1 MNLPLLVE
9 IPAALLPLVA
19 RNRESLRAAVGAIQ
33 SESEGAAAGLIA
45 GRTRS
50 HNSQTDHPTPPF
62 ATPQS
67 PVGAGS
73 TRDEALPVPTQPDW
87 SPDRWLQWD
96 RVTAASDFVLQQATQ
111 NPVLLLDL
119 AASGDLDRAFAP
131 GELCAQIAAAVSQA
145 ATEDELA
152 RALRRQRAR
161 HQIRIIWRDLTRQAD
176 LIQTCRD
183 LSDMADACIDQ
194 AYQWLYL
201 RHCQQFGTPMGR
213 RSGQPQHMVVLGMGK
228 LGAVELNL
236 SSDIDLIFAYP
247 EGGETEGAK
256 RPLDNQ
262 EFFIRLGQ
270 RLIKAL
276 DPITVDGFVFRV
288 DMRLRPYG
296 SSGALVLSFN
306 ALEQYYQDQGRDWE
320 RYAMIKARV
329 VAGDQQAGAQL
340 LDMLRPFVYRRY
352 LDFSAIEAL
361 RTMKQLIQQEVRRKG
376 MADNIKLGSGG
387 IREVEFIAQ
396 AFQLIHG
403 GRDLSLQQRPLL
415 KVLAT
420 LEGQG
425 YLPAAVIAELRD
437 GYEFLRYTEHAIQA
451 IADRQ
456 TQMLPDGDQDRARIA
471 FMMGFTDWASFHQR
485 LMQWR
490 ERTAWHFGELI
501 ADPDEEADVPK
512 EEIVGGEWLPLWEDS
527 QDQDVACR
535 QLYTA
540 GFNDPAKALKRLE
553 DLRASP
559 QLRAMQRLGRERLDA
574 FIPRLLAQAVEHVDP
589 DLVLER
595 VLPLVEAVAR
605 RSAYLVLLTENP
617 DALRRLLTL
626 CAASPWIA
634 EQIARFPLLLDE
646 LLNEARLFNPP
657 LAPELAAELRERLT
671 RIPEDDLEQQME
683 ALRHFKLAHNLRVA
697 ASEIVGALP
706 LMKVSDY
713 LTWLAEAILEQ
724 VLALAWRQ
732 TVARHGVPKRPDGS
746 DCDPGFVI
754 VGYGKVGGIELGH
767 GSDLDLVFIHDGDPN
782 AETDGA
788 KPIDSAQ
795 FFTRL
800 GQRIIH
806 LLTAQTNSGQL
817 YDVDM
822 RLRPSGAAGL
832 LVSSVAAFAR
842 YQENEAWT
850 WEHQALVRARVL
862 VGCRQTGAA
871 FEQVRAQVLGR
882 TRDLDKLRA
891 EVSEMRAK
899 MRDNLGTRLTT
910 AGLGANAFDAGVP
923 FDVKQDAGGIVDIEF
938 MVQYAALA
946 WSDKH
951 PALLQYTDNIRILE
965 GLEQAG
971 LLPAAD
977 AGLLREAYKAY
988 RSAAHRQ
995 ALQKQAGVIAGDQ
1008 FSAERR
1014 EVMRIWQSLGLST
1027 PPVGAA

>member
-1 MNLPLLVE
+1 MNLPALVDLPPSLQSLTQGHRQSFTALA
-9 IPAALLPLVA
+9 PASA
-19 RNRESLRAAVGAIQ
+19 EW
-33 SESEGAAAGLIA
+33 
-45 GRTRS
+45 
-50 HNSQTDHPTPPF
+50 
-62 ATPQS
+62 
-67 PVGAGS
+67 
-73 TRDEALPVPTQPDW
+73 DEAF
-87 SPDRWLQWD
+87 WLQFD
-96 RVTAASDFVLQQATQ
+96 RVCAASDFVFQQVQQDPAMLLELQASG
-111 NPVLLLDL
+111 LLARRYQTGELLAQIVAAL
-119 AASGDLDRAFAP
+119 AAVDNEEQLGR
-131 GELCAQIAAAVSQA
+131 Q
-145 ATEDELA
+145 
-152 RALRRQRAR
+152 LRRQRTR
-161 HQIRIIWRDLTRQAD
+161 QQVRIIWRDLTRQAD
-176 LIQTCRD
+176 LVQTCRD
-183 LSDMADACIDQ
+183 LSDLADASIDQ
-194 AYQWLYL
+194 AYQWLYP
-201 RHCQQFGTPMGR
+201 RHCQQFGTPKGR
-213 RSGQPQHMVVLGMGK
+213 RSGAVQHMVVLGMGK
-228 LGAVELNL
+228 LGAMELNL
-236 SSDIDLIFAYP
+236 SSDIDLIFGYP
-247 EGGETEGAK
+247 EGGETEGVK

-276 DPITVDGFVFRV
+276 DAITVDGFVFRV

-329 VAGDQQAGAQL
+329 VAGDQAAGAQL
-340 LDMLRPFVYRRY
+340 LEMLRPFVYRRY

-425 YLPAAVIAELRD
+425 YLPSTVVGELRD
-437 GYEFLRYTEHAIQA
+437 GYAFLRYTEHAIQA

-456 TQMLPDGDQDRARIA
+456 TQMLPDGERDQARIA
-471 FMMGFTDWASFHQR
+471 LMMGFADWASFHAQ
-485 LMQWR
+485 LMHWR
-490 ERTAWHFGELI
+490 GRVDWHFRQVI
-501 ADPDEEADVPK
+501 ADPDEEQGNPGDLS
-512 EEIVGGEWLPLWEDS
+512 VGGEWLPLWEEE
-527 QDQDVACR
+527 QHEEAACR
-535 QLYTA
+535 QLEEA
-540 GFNDPAKALKRLE
+540 GFRDAARALKRLA
-553 DLRASP
+553 DLRTSP
-559 QLRAMQRLGRERLDA
+559 QLRAMQRVGRERLDA
-574 FIPRLLAQAVEHVDP
+574 FIPRLLAQAVEHADP

-634 EQIARFPLLLDE
+634 EQITRFPLLLDE
-646 LLNEARLFNPP
+646 LLNESRLFSPP

-683 ALRHFKLAHNLRVA
+683 ALRHFKLAHSLRVA
-697 ASEIVGALP
+697 ASEIVGSLP

-732 TVARHGVPKRPDGS
+732 TVARHGTPLRSDGQA
-746 DCDPGFVI
+746 CAPGFII

-767 GSDLDLVFIHDGDPN
+767 GSDLDLVFIHDGDAH
-782 AETDGA
+782 AETDGP

-795 FFTRL
+795 FFARL
-800 GQRIIH
+800 GQKIIH

-817 YDVDM
+817 YEVDM

-832 LVSSVAAFAR
+832 LTSSIGAFER
-842 YQENEAWT
+842 YQLNEAWT

-862 VGCRQTGAA
+862 VGCAQVADA
-871 FEQVRAQVLGR
+871 FEQVRARVLSR
-882 TRDLDKLRA
+882 QRDLAALRS

-899 MRDNLGTRLTT
+899 MRDNLGTRIT
-910 AGLGANAFDAGVP
+910 AAGTAANAFEAGVP
-923 FDVKQDAGGIVDIEF
+923 LDLKQDAGGIVDIEF

-946 WSDKH
+946 WSGEH

-971 LLPAAD
+971 LVPPAD
-977 AGLLREAYKAY
+977 ASLLREAYKAY

-995 ALQKQAGVIAGDQ
+995 ALQKQAGVVSGEL
-1008 FSAERR
+1008 FVAERR
-1014 EVMRIWQSLGLST
+1014 EVRRIWAELGLT
-1027 PPVGAA
+1027 

>member
-1 MNLPLLVE
+1 MSLPTLADL
-9 IPAALLPLVA
+9 PAILLPLVTRA
-19 RNRESLRAAVGAIQ
+19 EQSFRAAVSTLGDDH
-33 SESEGAAAGLIA
+33 GLSTWTA
-45 GRTRS
+45 ERWA
-50 HNSQTDHPTPPF
+50 QF
-62 ATPQS
+62 A
-67 PVGAGS
+67 
-73 TRDEALPVPTQPDW
+73 
-87 SPDRWLQWD
+87 
-96 RVTAASDFVLQQATQ
+96 RVTAASDFVIEQSVRD
-111 NPVLLLDL
+111 PLLLL
-119 AASGDLDRAFAP
+119 ALVQSGELDRSLAP
-131 GELCAQIAAAVSQA
+131 GEMRAQIAATVDA
-145 ATEDELA
+145 AETDDQLA

-161 HQIRIIWRDLTRQAD
+161 HQVRIIWRDLTRQAD
-176 LIQTCRD
+176 LVQTCRD
-183 LSDMADACIDQ
+183 LSDMADASIDL
-194 AYQWLYL
+194 AYQWLYT
-201 RHCQQFGTPMGR
+201 RHCQQFGVPTGR
-213 RSGQPQHMVVLGMGK
+213 RSGEPQQMVVLGMGK

-247 EGGETEGAK
+247 EGGETVGVK

-276 DPITVDGFVFRV
+276 DPMTVDGFVFRV

-320 RYAMIKARV
+320 RYAMIKSRV
-329 VAGDQQAGAQL
+329 VAGDQVAGAQL
-340 LDMLRPFVYRRY
+340 QEMLRPFVYRRY

-415 KVLAT
+415 KVLGT

-425 YLPAAVIAELRD
+425 YLPPAVINELRE

-456 TQMLPDGDQDRARIA
+456 TQMLPDGAQDQMRIA
-471 FMMGFTDWASFHQR
+471 FMLGFADWPAFHER
-485 LMQWR
+485 LMYWR
-490 ERTAWHFGELI
+490 GRVAWHFAQVI
-501 ADPDEEADVPK
+501 ADPDEDQGAESEVV
-512 EEIVGGEWLPLWEDS
+512 VGGEWLPLWEEA
-527 QDQDVACR
+527 QDEEAACR
-535 QLYTA
+535 QLQDG
-540 GFNDPAKALKRLE
+540 GFADATKALKALAS
-553 DLRASP
+553 LRGSP

-574 FIPRLLAQAVEHVDP
+574 FIPRLLAQAVEHANP

-617 DALRRLLTL
+617 GALRRLLTL

-634 EQIARFPLLLDE
+634 EQITRFPLLLDE
-646 LLNEARLFNPP
+646 LLNEGRLFKPP

-683 ALRHFKLAHNLRVA
+683 ALRHFKLAHRLRVA
-697 ASEIVGALP
+697 ASEIAGSLP

-732 TVARHGVPKRPDGS
+732 TVAKYGTPLRTDGTL
-746 DCDPGFVI
+746 CDPGFII
-754 VGYGKVGGIELGH
+754 VGYGKVGGLELGH
-767 GSDLDLVFIHDGDPN
+767 GSDLDLVFIHDGDPQ
-782 AETDGA
+782 AETDGP
-788 KPIDSAQ
+788 KSIDGAQ

-817 YDVDM
+817 YEVDM
-822 RLRPSGAAGL
+822 RLRPSGASGL
-832 LVSSVAAFAR
+832 LVSSLGAFAR

-862 VGCRQTGAA
+862 VGSEDVGRA
-871 FEQVRAQVLGR
+871 FEQVRAAILGKA
-882 TRDLDKLRA
+882 RDLPTLRQ

-899 MRDNLGTRLTT
+899 MRDNLGSKIT
-910 AGLGANAFDAGVP
+910 AAGTGANAFEATAP
-923 FDVKQDAGGIVDIEF
+923 FDLKQDAGGIVDIEF

-946 WSDKH
+946 WSETH
-951 PALLQYTDNIRILE
+951 PPLLRWTDNIRILE
-965 GLEQAG
+965 ELEKAG
-971 LLPAAD
+971 LMPVED
-977 AGLLREAYKAY
+977 ASLLREAYKAY

-995 ALQKQAGVIAGDQ
+995 ALQKDAGVIPGDQ
-1008 FSAERR
+1008 FADERR
-1014 EVMRIWQSLGLST
+1014 QVMRIWRELGLS
-1027 PPVGAA
+1027 

>member
-1 MNLPLLVE
+1 MTLPALAEL
-9 IPAALLPLVA
+9 PAILLPLVS
-19 RNRESLRAAVGAIQ
+19 RSEQSFRAAVGQ
-33 SESEGAAAGLIA
+33 LED
-45 GRTRS
+45 
-50 HNSQTDHPTPPF
+50 DHGFSSWAPERWAQF
-62 ATPQS
+62 A
-67 PVGAGS
+67 
-73 TRDEALPVPTQPDW
+73 
-87 SPDRWLQWD
+87 
-96 RVTAASDFVLQQATQ
+96 RVSAASDFVIEQSVRDPLM
-111 NPVLLLDL
+111 LLSLVQ
-119 AASGDLDRAFAP
+119 SGELDRPFAP
-131 GELCAQIAAAVSQA
+131 GELCGRIAAAVSTAQ
-145 ATEDELA
+145 TEDELG
-152 RALRRQRAR
+152 RALRRQRTR
-161 HQIRIIWRDLTRQAD
+161 HQVRIIWRDLNRQAD
-176 LIQTCRD
+176 LVQTCRD
-183 LSDMADACIDQ
+183 LSDMADASIDQ
-194 AYQWLYL
+194 AYQWLYR
-201 RHCQQFGTPMGR
+201 RHCDQFGTPTGR
-213 RSGQPQHMVVLGMGK
+213 RSGEPQQMVILGMGK

-247 EGGETEGAK
+247 EGGETVGVK

-320 RYAMIKARV
+320 RYAMIKSRV
-329 VAGDQQAGAQL
+329 VAGDQVAGEQL
-340 LDMLRPFVYRRY
+340 QEMLRPFVYRRY

-415 KVLAT
+415 KVLST

-425 YLPAAVIAELRD
+425 YLPPAVISELRE

-456 TQMLPDGDQDRARIA
+456 TQMLPDSVQDQARIA
-471 FMMGFTDWASFHQR
+471 FMLGFADWEAFHEK
-485 LMQWR
+485 LMFWR
-490 ERTAWHFGELI
+490 GRVAWHFAQVI
-501 ADPDEEADVPK
+501 ADPDEDEGAESEVV
-512 EEIVGGEWLPLWEDS
+512 VGGEWLPLWEEA
-527 QDQDVACR
+527 QDEEAACR
-535 QLYTA
+535 QLEEG
-540 GFNDPAKALKRLE
+540 GFADATKALKALAS
-553 DLRASP
+553 LRASP

-574 FIPRLLAQAVEHVDP
+574 FIPRLLAQAVEHENP

-617 DALRRLLTL
+617 GALRRLLTL

-634 EQIARFPLLLDE
+634 EQITRFPLLLDE
-646 LLNEARLFNPP
+646 LLNEGRLFKPP

-683 ALRHFKLAHNLRVA
+683 ALRHFKLAHRLRVA
-697 ASEIVGALP
+697 ASEIAGSLP

-732 TVARHGVPKRPDGS
+732 TVAKYGTPLRTDGTL
-746 DCDPGFVI
+746 CDPGFII

-767 GSDLDLVFIHDGDPN
+767 GSDLDLVFIHDGDQQ
-782 AETDGA
+782 AETDGP
-788 KPIDSAQ
+788 KPIDGTQ

-817 YDVDM
+817 YEVDM
-822 RLRPSGAAGL
+822 RLRPSGASGL
-832 LVSSVAAFAR
+832 LVSSLGAFAR

-862 VGCRQTGAA
+862 VGSKDVGQA
-871 FEQVRAQVLGR
+871 FENVRAQVLGKV
-882 TRDLDKLRA
+882 RDLAKLQQ

-899 MRDNLGTRLTT
+899 MRDNLGSKSTV
-910 AGLGANAFDAGVP
+910 AGTGANAFEATAP
-923 FDVKQDAGGIVDIEF
+923 FDLKQDAGGIVDIEF

-946 WSDKH
+946 WSQTH
-951 PALLQYTDNIRILE
+951 PPLLRWTDNIRILE
-965 GLEQAG
+965 ELEHEGLM
-971 LLPAAD
+971 PAED
-977 AGLLREAYKAY
+977 ASLLREAYKAY

-995 ALQKQAGVIAGDQ
+995 ALQKDAGVIPGDQ
-1008 FSAERR
+1008 FADERR
-1014 EVMRIWQSLGLST
+1014 QVMRIWRELGLS
-1027 PPVGAA
+1027 

>member
-1 MNLPLLVE
+1 MTLPVLAEL
-9 IPAALLPLVA
+9 PAILLPLV
-19 RNRESLRAAVGAIQ
+19 
-33 SESEGAAAGLIA
+33 
-45 GRTRS
+45 TRS
-50 HNSQTDHPTPPF
+50 EQSFRTAVAALEDDHGLANWTPERWAQF
-62 ATPQS
+62 A
-67 PVGAGS
+67 
-73 TRDEALPVPTQPDW
+73 
-87 SPDRWLQWD
+87 
-96 RVTAASDFVLQQATQ
+96 RVTAASEFVIEQSVRDPLM
-111 NPVLLLDL
+111 LLALVQ
-119 AASGDLDRAFAP
+119 SGELDRAFAP
-131 GELCAQIAAAVSQA
+131 GELCAQIAAAVNA
-145 ATEDELA
+145 AQNEDELG

-161 HQIRIIWRDLTRQAD
+161 HQVRIIWRDLTRQAD
-176 LIQTCRD
+176 LVQTCRD
-183 LSDMADACIDQ
+183 LSDMADATIDQ
-194 AYQWLYL
+194 AYQWLYS
-201 RHCQQFGTPMGR
+201 RHCEQFGTPTGR
-213 RSGQPQHMVVLGMGK
+213 RSGEPQPMVILGMGK

-247 EGGETEGAK
+247 EGGETVGVK
-256 RPLDNQ
+256 RSLDNQ

-276 DPITVDGFVFRV
+276 DPMTVDGFVFRV

-329 VAGDQQAGAQL
+329 VAGDQVAGAQL

-415 KVLAT
+415 KVLST

-425 YLPAAVIAELRD
+425 YLPPAVISELRE

-456 TQMLPDGDQDRARIA
+456 TQMLPDGAQDQARIA
-471 FMMGFTDWASFHQR
+471 FMLGFADWDAFHEK
-485 LMQWR
+485 LMFWR
-490 ERTAWHFGELI
+490 GRVAWHFAQVI
-501 ADPDEEADVPK
+501 ADPDEDEGAESEVV
-512 EEIVGGEWLPLWEDS
+512 VGGEWLPLWEEA
-527 QDQDVACR
+527 QDEEAACR
-535 QLYTA
+535 QLEEG
-540 GFNDPAKALKRLE
+540 GFADASKALKALAG
-553 DLRASP
+553 LRSSP

-574 FIPRLLAQAVEHVDP
+574 FIPRLLAQAVEHANP

-617 DALRRLLTL
+617 GALRRLLTL

-634 EQIARFPLLLDE
+634 EQITRFPLLLDE
-646 LLNEARLFNPP
+646 LLNEGRLFKPP

-683 ALRHFKLAHNLRVA
+683 ALRHFKLAHRLRVA
-697 ASEIVGALP
+697 ASEIAGSLP

-732 TVARHGVPKRPDGS
+732 TVAKYGTPLRTDGTL
-746 DCDPGFVI
+746 CDPGFII
-754 VGYGKVGGIELGH
+754 VGYGKVGGLELGH
-767 GSDLDLVFIHDGDPN
+767 GSDLDLVFIHDGDPQ
-782 AETDGA
+782 AETDGP
-788 KPIDSAQ
+788 KSIDGAQ

-817 YDVDM
+817 YEVDM
-822 RLRPSGAAGL
+822 RLRPSGASGL
-832 LVSSVAAFAR
+832 LVSSLGAFAR

-862 VGCRQTGAA
+862 VGSQDVGQA
-871 FEQVRAQVLGR
+871 FEKVRAQVLGKA
-882 TRDLDKLRA
+882 RDLAKLQQ

-899 MRDNLGTRLTT
+899 MRDNLGTKST
-910 AGLGANAFDAGVP
+910 AAGTAANAFDATAP
-923 FDVKQDAGGIVDIEF
+923 FDLKQDAGGIVDIEF

-946 WSDKH
+946 WSHSH
-951 PALLQYTDNIRILE
+951 PPLLRWTDNIRILE
-965 GLEQAG
+965 ELEHEGLM
-971 LLPAAD
+971 PAED
-977 AGLLREAYKAY
+977 ASLLREAYKAY

-995 ALQKQAGVIAGDQ
+995 ALQKDAGVIAGDQ
-1008 FSAERR
+1008 FVEERR
-1014 EVMRIWQSLGLST
+1014 QVLRIWKEMGLS
-1027 PPVGAA
+1027 

>member
-1 MNLPLLVE
+1 MSLPPLAELPG
-9 IPAALLPLVA
+9 ILLPFVTRAEQSFRTAVA
-19 RNRESLRAAVGAIQ
+19 EL
-33 SESEGAAAGLIA
+33 EDDHGLSA
-45 GRTRS
+45 WTAERWA
-50 HNSQTDHPTPPF
+50 QF
-62 ATPQS
+62 A
-67 PVGAGS
+67 
-73 TRDEALPVPTQPDW
+73 
-87 SPDRWLQWD
+87 
-96 RVTAASDFVLQQATQ
+96 RVTAASDFVTEQSVRDPLM
-111 NPVLLLDL
+111 LLALVQ
-119 AASGDLDRAFAP
+119 SGELDRGFAP
-131 GELCAQIAAAVSQA
+131 GELCGQIAAAVNA
-145 ATEDELA
+145 AETDDELG
-152 RALRRQRAR
+152 RALRRQRTR
-161 HQIRIIWRDLTRQAD
+161 QQVRIIWRDLTRQAD
-176 LIQTCRD
+176 LVQTCRD
-183 LSDMADACIDQ
+183 LSDMADASIDQ
-194 AYQWLYL
+194 AYQWLYS
-201 RHCQQFGTPMGR
+201 RHCQQFGVPTGR
-213 RSGQPQHMVVLGMGK
+213 RSGEPQQMVILGMGK

-247 EGGETEGAK
+247 EGGETVGVK
-256 RPLDNQ
+256 RSLDNQ

-276 DPITVDGFVFRV
+276 DPMTVDGFVFRV

-296 SSGALVLSFN
+296 SAGALVLSFN

-320 RYAMIKARV
+320 RYAMIKSRV
-329 VAGDQQAGAQL
+329 LAGDQVAGAQL
-340 LDMLRPFVYRRY
+340 QEMLRPFVYRRY

-415 KVLAT
+415 KVLST

-425 YLPAAVIAELRD
+425 YLPPAVISELRE

-456 TQMLPDGDQDRARIA
+456 TQMLPDGAQDQARIA
-471 FMMGFTDWASFHQR
+471 FMLGFADWEAFHAQ
-485 LMQWR
+485 LMYWR
-490 ERTAWHFGELI
+490 GRVAWHFGQVI
-501 ADPDEEADVPK
+501 ADPDEEEGTESEVV
-512 EEIVGGEWLPLWEDS
+512 VGGEWLPLWEEA
-527 QDQDVACR
+527 QDEEAACR
-535 QLYTA
+535 QLEEG
-540 GFNDPAKALKRLE
+540 GFADATKALKALAG
-553 DLRASP
+553 LRSSP

-574 FIPRLLAQAVEHVDP
+574 FIPRLLAQAVEHANP

-617 DALRRLLTL
+617 GALRRLLTL

-634 EQIARFPLLLDE
+634 EQITRFPLLLDE
-646 LLNEARLFNPP
+646 LLNEGRLFKPP

-683 ALRHFKLAHNLRVA
+683 ALRHFKLAHRLRVA
-697 ASEIVGALP
+697 ASEIAGSLP

-713 LTWLAEAILEQ
+713 LTWLAEAILAQ

-732 TVARHGVPKRPDGS
+732 TVAKYGTPLRTDGTL
-746 DCDPGFVI
+746 CDPGFII
-754 VGYGKVGGIELGH
+754 VGYGKVGGLELGH
-767 GSDLDLVFIHDGDPN
+767 GSDLDLVFIHDGDPQ

-788 KPIDSAQ
+788 KPIDGAQ

-806 LLTAQTNSGQL
+806 LITTQTNSGQL
-817 YDVDM
+817 YEVDM
-822 RLRPSGAAGL
+822 RLRPSGASGL
-832 LVSSVAAFAR
+832 LVSSVGAFAR

-862 VGCRQTGAA
+862 VGSQDVGQA
-871 FEQVRAQVLGR
+871 FEKVRAAILGKH
-882 TRDLDKLRA
+882 RDLATLRQ

-899 MRDNLGTRLTT
+899 MRDNLGSKST
-910 AGLGANAFDAGVP
+910 AAGTAANAFEATAP
-923 FDVKQDAGGIVDIEF
+923 FDLKQDAGGIVDIEF

-946 WSDKH
+946 WSETH
-951 PALLQYTDNIRILE
+951 PPLLRWTDNIRILE
-965 GLEQAG
+965 ELEHEGLM
-971 LLPAAD
+971 PAED
-977 AGLLREAYKAY
+977 ASLLREAYKAY

-995 ALQKQAGVIAGDQ
+995 ALQKDPGVIPGDQ
-1008 FSAERR
+1008 FVDERR
-1014 EVMRIWQSLGLST
+1014 QVLRIWRELGLS
-1027 PPVGAA
+1027 

>member
-1 MNLPLLVE
+1 MSLPLLADL
-9 IPAALLPLVA
+9 PAVLLPLVTRA
-19 RNRESLRAAVGAIQ
+19 QQSFRAALASLTTAGQ
-33 SESEGAAAGLIA
+33 AAFDAWPAERLVA
-45 GRTRS
+45 
-50 HNSQTDHPTPPF
+50 F
-62 ATPQS
+62 
-67 PVGAGS
+67 
-73 TRDEALPVPTQPDW
+73 
-87 SPDRWLQWD
+87 DRIC
-96 RVTAASDFVLQQATQ
+96 AASDFVTEQVVRDPQM
-111 NPVLLLDL
+111 LLDL
-119 AASGDLDRAFAP
+119 AASGELERGFAP
-131 GELCAQIAAAVSQA
+131 GELRGQIAAQVQL
-145 ATEDELA
+145 ATSDDELG
-152 RALRRQRAR
+152 RNLRRQRTR
-161 HQIRIIWRDLTRQAD
+161 QQVRIIWRDLTRQAD
-176 LIQTCRD
+176 LVETCRD
-183 LSDMADACIDQ
+183 LSDMADGSIDL
-194 AYQWLYL
+194 AYRWLYD
-201 RHCQQFGTPMGR
+201 RHCQQFGTPTGR
-213 RSGQPQHMVVLGMGK
+213 RSGEPQQMVILGMGK
-228 LGAVELNL
+228 LGALELNL

-247 EGGETEGAK
+247 EGGETQGVK

-276 DPITVDGFVFRV
+276 DPVTVDGFVFRV

-329 VAGDQQAGAQL
+329 VGGDQVKGDEL
-340 LDMLRPFVYRRY
+340 LEMLRPFVYRRY

-376 MADNIKLGSGG
+376 MAANIKLGSGG

-403 GRDLSLQQRPLL
+403 GRDLSLQQRSLL
-415 KVLAT
+415 KVLRT

-425 YLPAAVIAELRD
+425 YLPTAVIDELRE

-456 TQMLPDGDQDRARIA
+456 TQMLPEDDRDQARIA
-471 FMMGFTDWASFHQR
+471 LIMGFADWSSFHEK
-485 LMQWR
+485 LMYWR
-490 ERTAWHFGELI
+490 GRVDWHFRQVI
-501 ADPDEEADVPK
+501 ADPDEEEGQQDSG
-512 EEIVGGEWLPLWEDS
+512 EEIVGGEWLPLWEES
-527 QDQDVACR
+527 QNEESACL
-535 QLYTA
+535 QLQEG
-540 GFNDPAKALKRLE
+540 GFADAQKALKHLSN
-553 DLRASP
+553 LRNSS
-559 QLRAMQRLGRERLDA
+559 QLRSMQRLGRERLDA
-574 FIPRLLAQAVEHVDP
+574 FIPRLLAQAVEHDNP

-617 DALRRLLTL
+617 GALRRLLTL

-646 LLNEARLFNPP
+646 LLNEGRLFNPP
-657 LAPELAAELRERLT
+657 QALELGAELRERLT

-683 ALRHFKLAHNLRVA
+683 ALRHFKLAHRLRVA
-697 ASEIVGALP
+697 ASEITGSLP

-724 VLALAWRQ
+724 VLALAWRH
-732 TVARHGVPKRPDGS
+732 TVARHGSPRRPDGTL
-746 DCDPGFVI
+746 CDPGFVI

-767 GSDLDLVFIHDGDPN
+767 GSDLDLVFIHDGDPQ

-788 KPIDSAQ
+788 KPIDGAQ

-806 LLTAQTNSGQL
+806 LITTQTNSGQL
-817 YDVDM
+817 YEVDM
-822 RLRPSGAAGL
+822 RLRPSGASGL
-832 LVSSVAAFAR
+832 LVSSLGAFAR

-862 VGCRQTGAA
+862 VGSADVGKK
-871 FEQVRAQVLGR
+871 FEAVRATVLGR
-882 TRDLDKLRA
+882 ERDLATLRQ

-899 MRDNLGTRLTT
+899 MRDNLGTKGTT
-910 AGLGANAFDAGVP
+910 AGKGANAFEATSS
-923 FDVKQDAGGIVDIEF
+923 FDLKQDAGGIVDIEF

-946 WSDKH
+946 WSREH
-951 PALLQYTDNIRILE
+951 PALLRYTDNIRILE
-965 GLEQAG
+965 GLEEAG
-971 LLPAAD
+971 LIPAAD
-977 AGLLREAYKAY
+977 ASLLREVYKAY

-995 ALQKQAGVIAGDQ
+995 ALQKDPGVVSGDQ
-1008 FSAERR
+1008 FADERR
-1014 EVMRIWQSLGLST
+1014 EVMRIWGQLGLS
-1027 PPVGAA
+1027 

>member
-1 MNLPLLVE
+1 MTLPALAEL
-9 IPAALLPLVA
+9 PAILLPLVS
-19 RNRESLRAAVGAIQ
+19 RSEQSFRAAVAQ
-33 SESEGAAAGLIA
+33 LED
-45 GRTRS
+45 
-50 HNSQTDHPTPPF
+50 DHGFSSWTPERWAQF
-62 ATPQS
+62 A
-67 PVGAGS
+67 
-73 TRDEALPVPTQPDW
+73 
-87 SPDRWLQWD
+87 
-96 RVTAASDFVLQQATQ
+96 RVSAASDFVIEQSVRDPLM
-111 NPVLLLDL
+111 LLSLVQ
-119 AASGDLDRAFAP
+119 SGELDRAFAP
-131 GELCAQIAAAVSQA
+131 GELCGQMADAVATAQ
-145 ATEDELA
+145 TEDELG
-152 RALRRQRAR
+152 RVLRRQRTR
-161 HQIRIIWRDLTRQAD
+161 HQVRIIWRDLNRQAD
-176 LIQTCRD
+176 LVQTCRD
-183 LSDMADACIDQ
+183 LSDMADASIDQ
-194 AYQWLYL
+194 AYQWLYR
-201 RHCQQFGTPMGR
+201 RHCEQFGTPTGR
-213 RSGQPQHMVVLGMGK
+213 RSGEPQQMVILGMGK

-247 EGGETEGAK
+247 EGGETVGVK

-320 RYAMIKARV
+320 RYAMIKSRV
-329 VAGDQQAGAQL
+329 VAGDQVAGEQL
-340 LDMLRPFVYRRY
+340 QEMLRPFVYRRY

-415 KVLAT
+415 KVLST

-425 YLPAAVIAELRD
+425 YLPPAVISELRE

-456 TQMLPDGDQDRARIA
+456 TQMLPDSAQDQARIA
-471 FMMGFTDWASFHQR
+471 FMLGFADWEAFHEK
-485 LMQWR
+485 LMFWR
-490 ERTAWHFGELI
+490 GRVAWHFAQVI
-501 ADPDEEADVPK
+501 ADPDEDEGAESEVV
-512 EEIVGGEWLPLWEDS
+512 VGGEWLPLWEEA
-527 QDQDVACR
+527 QDEEAACR
-535 QLYTA
+535 QLEEG
-540 GFNDPAKALKRLE
+540 GFADATKALKALAS
-553 DLRASP
+553 LRASP

-574 FIPRLLAQAVEHVDP
+574 FIPRLLAQAVEHENP

-617 DALRRLLTL
+617 GALRRLLTL

-634 EQIARFPLLLDE
+634 EQITRFPLLLDE
-646 LLNEARLFNPP
+646 LLNEGRLFKPP

-683 ALRHFKLAHNLRVA
+683 ALRHFKLAHRLRVA
-697 ASEIVGALP
+697 ASEIAGSLP

-732 TVARHGVPKRPDGS
+732 TVAKYGTPLRTDGTL
-746 DCDPGFVI
+746 CDPGFII

-767 GSDLDLVFIHDGDPN
+767 GSDLDLVFIHDGDQQ
-782 AETDGA
+782 AETDGP
-788 KPIDSAQ
+788 KPIDGTQ

-817 YDVDM
+817 YEVDM
-822 RLRPSGAAGL
+822 RLRPSGASGL
-832 LVSSVAAFAR
+832 LVSSLGAFAR

-862 VGCRQTGAA
+862 VGSQDVGQA
-871 FEQVRAQVLGR
+871 FESVRAQVLGKA
-882 TRDLDKLRA
+882 RDLAKLQQ

-899 MRDNLGTRLTT
+899 MRDNLGSKST
-910 AGLGANAFDAGVP
+910 AAGTGANAFEATAP
-923 FDVKQDAGGIVDIEF
+923 FDLKQDAGGIVDIEF

-946 WSDKH
+946 WSQTH
-951 PALLQYTDNIRILE
+951 PPLLRWTDNIRILE
-965 GLEQAG
+965 ELEHEGLM
-971 LLPAAD
+971 PAED
-977 AGLLREAYKAY
+977 ASLLREAYKAY

-995 ALQKQAGVIAGDQ
+995 ALQKDAGVIPGDQ
-1008 FSAERR
+1008 FADERR
-1014 EVMRIWQSLGLST
+1014 QVMRIWRELGLS
-1027 PPVGAA
+1027 

>member
-1 MNLPLLVE
+1 MSLPTLAELPAILLPKAQRAEQSFRDAV
-9 IPAALLPLVA
+9 AALDDDH
-19 RNRESLRAAVGAIQ
+19 
-33 SESEGAAAGLIA
+33 GLSA
-45 GRTRS
+45 W
-50 HNSQTDHPTPPF
+50 
-62 ATPQS
+62 TPQ
-67 PVGAGS
+67 
-73 TRDEALPVPTQPDW
+73 
-87 SPDRWLQWD
+87 RWAD
-96 RVTAASDFVLQQATQ
+96 FARVCAASDFVIEQSVRDPLMLLELVAWGELDRGFAPDELCGQMAGAVQQA
-111 NPVLLLDL
+111 
-119 AASGDLDRAFAP
+119 
-131 GELCAQIAAAVSQA
+131 E
-145 ATEDELA
+145 TEDELG
-152 RALRRQRAR
+152 RVLRRQRTR
-161 HQIRIIWRDLTRQAD
+161 QQVRIIWRDLTRQAD
-176 LIQTCRD
+176 LVQTCRD
-183 LSDMADACIDQ
+183 LSDMADASIDQ
-194 AYQWLYL
+194 AYQWLYQ
-201 RHCQQFGTPMGR
+201 RHCVQFGTPTGR
-213 RSGQPQHMVVLGMGK
+213 RSGEPQHMVILGMGK

-247 EGGETEGAK
+247 EGGETVGVK
-256 RPLDNQ
+256 RSLDNQ

-270 RLIKAL
+270 KLIKAL
-276 DPITVDGFVFRV
+276 DPMTVDGFVFRV

-296 SSGALVLSFN
+296 SAGALVLSFN

-329 VAGDQQAGAQL
+329 VAGDQVAGAQL

-415 KVLAT
+415 KVLGT

-425 YLPAAVIAELRD
+425 YLPPAVIAELRN

-456 TQMLPDGDQDRARIA
+456 TQMLPDGPEDQARIA
-471 FMMGFTDWASFHQR
+471 FMLGFADWTAFHER
-485 LMQWR
+485 LMYWR
-490 ERTAWHFGELI
+490 GRVDWHFRQVI
-501 ADPDEEADVPK
+501 ADPDEEEG
-512 EEIVGGEWLPLWEDS
+512 EESELVVGGEWLPLWEES
-527 QDQDVACR
+527 QDEEAACR
-535 QLYTA
+535 QLA
-540 GFNDPAKALKRLE
+540 EGGFTDATKALKALAG
-553 DLRASP
+553 LRSSP

-574 FIPRLLAQAVEHVDP
+574 FIPRLLAQAVEHTNP

-634 EQIARFPLLLDE
+634 EQITRFPLLLDE
-646 LLNEARLFNPP
+646 LLNEGRLFKPP

-683 ALRHFKLAHNLRVA
+683 ALRHFKLAHRLRVA
-697 ASEIVGALP
+697 ASEIAGSLP

-732 TVARHGVPKRPDGS
+732 TVARHGSPQRVDGTL
-746 DCDPGFVI
+746 CDPGFII

-767 GSDLDLVFIHDGDPN
+767 GSDLDLVFIHDGDPQ

-788 KPIDSAQ
+788 KPIDGAQ

-806 LLTAQTNSGQL
+806 LLTTQTNSGQL
-817 YDVDM
+817 YEVDM
-822 RLRPSGAAGL
+822 RLRPSGASGL
-832 LVSSVAAFAR
+832 LVSSLGAFDR
-842 YQENEAWT
+842 YQQNEAWT
-850 WEHQALVRARVL
+850 WEHQALIRARVL
-862 VGCRQTGAA
+862 VGSQDVGQA
-871 FEQVRAQVLGR
+871 FEQVRAKVLGQQ
-882 TRDLDKLRA
+882 RDLAKLRQ

-899 MRDNLGTRLTT
+899 MRDNLGTKTT
-910 AGLGANAFDAGVP
+910 AAGTGANAFEATAA
-923 FDVKQDAGGIVDIEF
+923 FDLKQDAGGIVDIEF

-946 WSDKH
+946 WSAQH
-951 PALLQYTDNIRILE
+951 PSLLRYTDNIRILE
-965 GLEQAG
+965 GLEQVG
-971 LLPAAD
+971 LMPAAD
-977 AGLLREAYKAY
+977 AHLLREVYKAY

-995 ALQKQAGVIAGDQ
+995 ALQNEAGTVAGDQ
-1008 FSAERR
+1008 FADERR
-1014 EVMRIWQSLGLST
+1014 QVMRIWRELGLS
-1027 PPVGAA
+1027 

>member
-1 MNLPLLVE
+1 MSLPPLVDL
-9 IPAALLPLVA
+9 PAILLPFVTRA
-19 RNRESLRAAVGAIQ
+19 EQSLRDAV
-33 SESEGAAAGLIA
+33 
-45 GRTRS
+45 
-50 HNSQTDHPTPPF
+50 
-62 ATPQS
+62 
-67 PVGAGS
+67 
-73 TRDEALPVPTQPDW
+73 EALDDDHGLSTWTPE
-87 SPDRWLQWD
+87 RWAQFS
-96 RVTAASDFVLQQATQ
+96 RVTAASDFVTEQSVRDPLM
-111 NPVLLLDL
+111 LLELVR
-119 AASGDLDRAFAP
+119 SGELDRGYAP
-131 GELCAQIAAAVSQA
+131 GELCAQIAAAVNA
-145 ATEDELA
+145 AETDEQLG

-161 HQIRIIWRDLTRQAD
+161 HQVRIVWRDLTRQAD
-176 LIQTCRD
+176 LVQTCRD
-183 LSDMADACIDQ
+183 LSDMADASIDQ
-194 AYQWLYL
+194 AYQWLYA
-201 RHCQQFGTPMGR
+201 RHCQQFGVPTGR
-213 RSGQPQHMVVLGMGK
+213 RSGEPQQMVVLGMGK

-247 EGGETEGAK
+247 EGGETVGVK

-276 DPITVDGFVFRV
+276 DPMTVDGFVFRV

-320 RYAMIKARV
+320 RYAMIKSRV

-340 LDMLRPFVYRRY
+340 LDLLRPFVYRRY

-415 KVLAT
+415 KVLST

-425 YLPAAVIAELRD
+425 YLPPAVISELRE

-456 TQMLPDGDQDRARIA
+456 TQMLPDSAQDQARIA
-471 FMMGFTDWASFHQR
+471 FMLGFADWPAFHER
-485 LMQWR
+485 LMYWR
-490 ERTAWHFGELI
+490 GRVAWHFAQVI
-501 ADPDEEADVPK
+501 ADPDEEQGAENEVV
-512 EEIVGGEWLPLWEDS
+512 VGGEWLPLWEEA
-527 QDQDVACR
+527 QDEEAACR
-535 QLYTA
+535 QLQEG
-540 GFNDPAKALKRLE
+540 GFADATQALKALAS
-553 DLRASP
+553 LRGSP

-574 FIPRLLAQAVEHVDP
+574 FIPRLLAQAVEHANP

-617 DALRRLLTL
+617 GALRRLLTL

-634 EQIARFPLLLDE
+634 EQITRFPLLLDE
-646 LLNEARLFNPP
+646 LLNEGRLFKPP

-683 ALRHFKLAHNLRVA
+683 ALRHFKLAHRLRVA
-697 ASEIVGALP
+697 ASEIAGSLP

-732 TVARHGVPKRPDGS
+732 TVAKYGTPLRTDGTL
-746 DCDPGFVI
+746 CDPGFII
-754 VGYGKVGGIELGH
+754 VGYGKVGGLELGH
-767 GSDLDLVFIHDGDPN
+767 GSDLDLVFIHDGDPQ
-782 AETDGA
+782 AETDGP
-788 KPIDSAQ
+788 KSIDGAQ

-817 YDVDM
+817 YEVDM
-822 RLRPSGAAGL
+822 RLRPSGASGL
-832 LVSSVAAFAR
+832 LVSSLGAFAR

-862 VGCRQTGAA
+862 VGSDDVGRA
-871 FEQVRAQVLGR
+871 FEQVRAAILGKA
-882 TRDLDKLRA
+882 RDLPTLRQ

-899 MRDNLGTRLTT
+899 MRDNLGSKST
-910 AGLGANAFDAGVP
+910 AAGTGANAFEATVP
-923 FDVKQDAGGIVDIEF
+923 FDLKQDAGGIVDIEF

-946 WSDKH
+946 WSETY
-951 PALLQYTDNIRILE
+951 PPLLRWTDNIRILE
-965 GLEQAG
+965 ELEKAG
-971 LLPAAD
+971 LMPVED
-977 AGLLREAYKAY
+977 ASLLREAYKAY

-995 ALQKQAGVIAGDQ
+995 ALQKNAGVIPGDQ
-1008 FSAERR
+1008 FADERR
-1014 EVMRIWQSLGLST
+1014 QVMRIWRELGLS
-1027 PPVGAA
+1027 

>member
-1 MNLPLLVE
+1 MSLPTLAELPAILLPKAQRAEQSFRDAV
-9 IPAALLPLVA
+9 AAL
-19 RNRESLRAAVGAIQ
+19 EDDH
-33 SESEGAAAGLIA
+33 GLSA
-45 GRTRS
+45 W
-50 HNSQTDHPTPPF
+50 
-62 ATPQS
+62 TPQ
-67 PVGAGS
+67 
-73 TRDEALPVPTQPDW
+73 
-87 SPDRWLQWD
+87 RWAD
-96 RVTAASDFVLQQATQ
+96 FARVCAASDFVIEQSVRDPLM
-111 NPVLLLDL
+111 LLEL
-119 AASGDLDRAFAP
+119 AAWGELDRGFAP
-131 GELCAQIAAAVSQA
+131 GELCGQIAGAVQQA
-145 ATEDELA
+145 ETEDELG
-152 RALRRQRAR
+152 RVLRRQRTR
-161 HQIRIIWRDLTRQAD
+161 QQVRIIWRDLTRQAD
-176 LIQTCRD
+176 LVQTCRD
-183 LSDMADACIDQ
+183 LSDMADASIDQ
-194 AYQWLYL
+194 AYQWLYQ
-201 RHCQQFGTPMGR
+201 RHCVQFGTPTGR
-213 RSGQPQHMVVLGMGK
+213 RSGEPQHMVILGMGK

-247 EGGETEGAK
+247 EGGETVGVK
-256 RPLDNQ
+256 RSLDNQ

-270 RLIKAL
+270 KLIKAL
-276 DPITVDGFVFRV
+276 DPMTVDGFVFRV

-296 SSGALVLSFN
+296 SAGALVLSFN

-329 VAGDQQAGAQL
+329 VAGDQVAGAQL

-415 KVLAT
+415 KVLGT

-425 YLPAAVIAELRD
+425 YLPPAVIAELRN

-456 TQMLPDGDQDRARIA
+456 TQMLPDSPEDQARIA
-471 FMMGFTDWASFHQR
+471 FMLGFADWATFHER
-485 LMQWR
+485 LMHWR
-490 ERTAWHFGELI
+490 GRVDWHFRQVI
-501 ADPDEEADVPK
+501 ADPDEEEGAESELV
-512 EEIVGGEWLPLWEDS
+512 VGGEWLPLWEES
-527 QDQDVACR
+527 QDEEAACR
-535 QLYTA
+535 QLA
-540 GFNDPAKALKRLE
+540 EGGFTDATKALKALAS
-553 DLRASP
+553 LRNSP

-574 FIPRLLAQAVEHVDP
+574 FIPRLLAQAVEHANP

-634 EQIARFPLLLDE
+634 EQITRFPLLLDE
-646 LLNEARLFNPP
+646 LLNEGRLFKPP

-683 ALRHFKLAHNLRVA
+683 ALRHFKLAHRLRVA
-697 ASEIVGALP
+697 ASEIAGSLP

-732 TVARHGVPKRPDGS
+732 TVARHGSPQRLDGTL
-746 DCDPGFVI
+746 CDPGFII

-767 GSDLDLVFIHDGDPN
+767 GSDLDLVFIHDGDPQ

-788 KPIDSAQ
+788 KPIDGAQ

-806 LLTAQTNSGQL
+806 LLTTQTNSGQL
-817 YDVDM
+817 YEVDM
-822 RLRPSGAAGL
+822 RLRPSGASGL
-832 LVSSVAAFAR
+832 LVSSLGAFDR
-842 YQENEAWT
+842 YQQNEAWT
-850 WEHQALVRARVL
+850 WEHQALIRARVL
-862 VGCRQTGAA
+862 VGSQDVGQA
-871 FEQVRAQVLGR
+871 FEQVRAKVLGR
-882 TRDLDKLRA
+882 ERDLAKLRQ

-899 MRDNLGTRLTT
+899 MRDNLGTKAT
-910 AGLGANAFDAGVP
+910 AAGTGANAFDATVL
-923 FDVKQDAGGIVDIEF
+923 FDLKQDAGGIVDIEF

-946 WSDKH
+946 WSAQH
-951 PALLQYTDNIRILE
+951 PSLLRYTDNIRILE
-965 GLEQAG
+965 GLEQVG
-971 LLPAAD
+971 LMPAAD
-977 AGLLREAYKAY
+977 AHLLREVYKAY

-995 ALQKQAGVIAGDQ
+995 ALQNEAGTVPGDQ
-1008 FSAERR
+1008 FADERR
-1014 EVMRIWQSLGLST
+1014 QVMRIWQALGL
-1027 PPVGAA
+1027 G

>member
-1 MNLPLLVE
+1 MSLPLLADL
-9 IPAALLPLVA
+9 PAVLLPLVTRA
-19 RNRESLRAAVGAIQ
+19 QQSFRAALASLTTAGQ
-33 SESEGAAAGLIA
+33 AAFDAWPAQRLVA
-45 GRTRS
+45 
-50 HNSQTDHPTPPF
+50 F
-62 ATPQS
+62 
-67 PVGAGS
+67 
-73 TRDEALPVPTQPDW
+73 
-87 SPDRWLQWD
+87 DRIC
-96 RVTAASDFVLQQATQ
+96 AASDFVTEQVVRDPQM
-111 NPVLLLDL
+111 LLDL
-119 AASGDLDRAFAP
+119 AASGELERGFAP
-131 GELCAQIAAAVSQA
+131 GELRGQIAAQVQL
-145 ATEDELA
+145 ATSDDELG
-152 RALRRQRAR
+152 RNLRRQRTR
-161 HQIRIIWRDLTRQAD
+161 QQVRIIWRDLTRQAD
-176 LIQTCRD
+176 LVETCRD
-183 LSDMADACIDQ
+183 LSDMADGSIDL
-194 AYQWLYL
+194 AYRWLYD
-201 RHCQQFGTPMGR
+201 RHCQQFGTPTGR
-213 RSGQPQHMVVLGMGK
+213 RSDEPQQMVILGMGK
-228 LGAVELNL
+228 LGALELNL

-247 EGGETEGAK
+247 EGGETQGVK

-276 DPITVDGFVFRV
+276 DPVTVDGFVFRV

-329 VAGDQQAGAQL
+329 VGGDQAKGDEL
-340 LDMLRPFVYRRY
+340 LEMLRPFVYRRY

-376 MADNIKLGSGG
+376 MAANIKLGSGG

-403 GRDLSLQQRPLL
+403 GRDLSLQQRSLL
-415 KVLAT
+415 KVLRT

-425 YLPAAVIAELRD
+425 YLPTAVIDELRE

-456 TQMLPDGDQDRARIA
+456 TQMLPEDDRDQARIA
-471 FMMGFTDWASFHQR
+471 LIMGFADWSSFHEK
-485 LMQWR
+485 LMYWR
-490 ERTAWHFGELI
+490 GRVDWHFRQVI
-501 ADPDEEADVPK
+501 ADPDEEEGQQDSG
-512 EEIVGGEWLPLWEDS
+512 EEIVGGEWLPLWEES
-527 QDQDVACR
+527 QNEESACL
-535 QLYTA
+535 QLQEG
-540 GFNDPAKALKRLE
+540 GFADAQKALKHLSN
-553 DLRASP
+553 LRNSS
-559 QLRAMQRLGRERLDA
+559 QLRSMQRLGRERLDA
-574 FIPRLLAQAVEHVDP
+574 FIPRLLAQAVEHDNP

-617 DALRRLLTL
+617 GALRRLLTL

-646 LLNEARLFNPP
+646 LLNEGRLFNPP
-657 LAPELAAELRERLT
+657 QALELGAELRERLT

-683 ALRHFKLAHNLRVA
+683 ALRHFKLAHRLRVA
-697 ASEIVGALP
+697 ASEITGSLP

-724 VLALAWRQ
+724 VLALAWRH
-732 TVARHGVPKRPDGS
+732 TVARHGSPRRPDGTL
-746 DCDPGFVI
+746 CDPGFVI

-767 GSDLDLVFIHDGDPN
+767 GSDLDLVFIHDGDPQ

-788 KPIDSAQ
+788 KPIDGAQ

-806 LLTAQTNSGQL
+806 LITTQTNSGQL
-817 YDVDM
+817 YEVDM
-822 RLRPSGAAGL
+822 RLRPSGASGL
-832 LVSSVAAFAR
+832 LVSSLGAFAR

-862 VGCRQTGAA
+862 VGSADVGKK
-871 FEQVRAQVLGR
+871 FEAVRATVLGR
-882 TRDLDKLRA
+882 ERDLATLRQ

-899 MRDNLGTRLTT
+899 MRDNLGTKGTT
-910 AGLGANAFDAGVP
+910 AGKGANAFEATSS
-923 FDVKQDAGGIVDIEF
+923 FDLKQDAGGIVDIEF

-946 WSDKH
+946 WSREH
-951 PALLQYTDNIRILE
+951 PALLRYTDNIRILE
-965 GLEQAG
+965 GLEEAG
-971 LLPAAD
+971 LIPAAD
-977 AGLLREAYKAY
+977 ASLLREVYKAY

-995 ALQKQAGVIAGDQ
+995 ALQKDPGVVSGDQ
-1008 FSAERR
+1008 FADERR
-1014 EVMRIWQSLGLST
+1014 EVMRIWGQLGLS
-1027 PPVGAA
+1027 

>member
-1 MNLPLLVE
+1 MSLPALVQVPAILQPLASRAE
-9 IPAALLPLVA
+9 QSLRSAVAALDAGPGLAGWSDERWAEFA
-19 RNRESLRAAVGAIQ
+19 RVS
-33 SESEGAAAGLIA
+33 
-45 GRTRS
+45 
-50 HNSQTDHPTPPF
+50 
-62 ATPQS
+62 
-67 PVGAGS
+67 
-73 TRDEALPVPTQPDW
+73 
-87 SPDRWLQWD
+87 
-96 RVTAASDFVLQQATQ
+96 AASDFVIEQSLRD
-111 NPVLLLDL
+111 PLMLLELVE
-119 AASGDLDRAFAP
+119 SGELDRAFAP
-131 GELCAQIAAAVSQA
+131 GELCAQIATAVQTTE
-145 ATEDELA
+145 TEDQLG
-152 RALRRQRAR
+152 RVLRRQRTR
-161 HQIRIIWRDLTRQAD
+161 HQVRIIWRDLTRRAD
-176 LIQTCRD
+176 LVQTCRD
-183 LSDMADACIDQ
+183 LSDLADACIDQ
-194 AYQWLYL
+194 AYAWLYL
-201 RHCQQFGTPMGR
+201 RHSQQFGVPMGG
-213 RSGQPQHMVVLGMGK
+213 RSGEPQQMVILGMGK

-247 EGGETEGAK
+247 EGGETVGAK
-256 RPLDNQ
+256 RALDNQ
-262 EFFIRLGQ
+262 EFFTRLGQ

-329 VAGDQQAGAQL
+329 VAGDQAAGAQL

-376 MADNIKLGSGG
+376 MVDNIKLGSGG

-415 KVLAT
+415 KVLGT

-425 YLPAAVIAELRD
+425 YLPAAVVGELRE

-456 TQMLPDGDQDRARIA
+456 TQMLPDNPQDQARIA
-471 FMMGFTDWASFHQR
+471 FMLGFADWEAFHER
-485 LMQWR
+485 LMHWR
-490 ERTAWHFGELI
+490 ARVEWHFRQVI
-501 ADPDEEADVPK
+501 ADPDEDDGAQSEVV
-512 EEIVGGEWLPLWEDS
+512 VGGEWLPLWEEA
-527 QDQDVACR
+527 QDEEAACR
-535 QLYTA
+535 QLQDG
-540 GFNDPAKALKRLE
+540 GFNDAPRALKALAG
-553 DLRASP
+553 LRSSP

-574 FIPRLLAQAVEHVDP
+574 FIPRLLAQAVEHASP

-617 DALRRLLTL
+617 GALRRLLTL

-646 LLNEARLFNPP
+646 LLNEGRLFKPP

-683 ALRHFKLAHNLRVA
+683 ALRHFKLAHRLRVA
-697 ASEIVGALP
+697 ASEITGSLP

-732 TVARHGVPKRPDGS
+732 TVARHGTPLRTDGS
-746 DCDPGFVI
+746 LCDPGFII

-767 GSDLDLVFIHDGDPN
+767 GSDLDLVFIHDGDPQ
-782 AETDGA
+782 AETDGS
-788 KPIDSAQ
+788 KPIDGAQ

-806 LLTAQTNSGQL
+806 LLTTQTNSGQL
-817 YDVDM
+817 YEVDM
-822 RLRPSGAAGL
+822 RLRPSGASGL
-832 LVSSVAAFAR
+832 LVSSLGAFAR
-842 YQENEAWT
+842 YQEQEAWT

-862 VGCRQTGAA
+862 VGSQDVGQA
-871 FEQVRAQVLGR
+871 FEKVRAAVLGKH
-882 TRDLDKLRA
+882 RDLDKLRQ

-899 MRDNLGTRLTT
+899 MRDNLGTRLTAAGT
-910 AGLGANAFDAGVP
+910 AANAFEASAP
-923 FDVKQDAGGIVDIEF
+923 FDLKQDAGGIVDIEF

-946 WSDKH
+946 WSEEH
-951 PALLQYTDNIRILE
+951 PSLVRFTDNIRILE
-965 GLEQAG
+965 GLEHVG
-971 LLPAAD
+971 LMPASD
-977 AGLLREAYKAY
+977 ASLLREVYKAY

-995 ALQKQAGVIAGDQ
+995 ALQNEAGIITGDQ
-1008 FSAERR
+1008 FVTQRR
-1014 EVMRIWQSLGLST
+1014 EVLRIWHELGLS
-1027 PPVGAA
+1027 

>member
-1 MNLPLLVE
+1 MTLPALAEL
-9 IPAALLPLVA
+9 PAILLPLVS
-19 RNRESLRAAVGAIQ
+19 RSEQSFRTAV
-33 SESEGAAAGLIA
+33 AGLEDDQ
-45 GRTRS
+45 GFSTW
-50 HNSQTDHPTPPF
+50 TPERWAQF
-62 ATPQS
+62 A
-67 PVGAGS
+67 
-73 TRDEALPVPTQPDW
+73 
-87 SPDRWLQWD
+87 
-96 RVTAASDFVLQQATQ
+96 RVTAASDFVIEQSVRDPLM
-111 NPVLLLDL
+111 LLSL
-119 AASGDLDRAFAP
+119 AQSGELDRPFAP
-131 GELCAQIAAAVSQA
+131 GELCGQIAAAVSTAQ
-145 ATEDELA
+145 TEDELG
-152 RALRRQRAR
+152 RVLRRQRAR
-161 HQIRIIWRDLTRQAD
+161 HQVRIIWRDLTRQAD
-176 LIQTCRD
+176 LVQTCRD
-183 LSDMADACIDQ
+183 LSDMADASIDQ
-194 AYQWLYL
+194 AYQWLYS
-201 RHCQQFGTPMGR
+201 RHCEQFGTPTGR
-213 RSGQPQHMVVLGMGK
+213 RSGEPQQMVILGMGK

-247 EGGETEGAK
+247 EGGETVGVK
-256 RPLDNQ
+256 RALDNQ

-276 DPITVDGFVFRV
+276 DPMTVDGFVFRV

-320 RYAMIKARV
+320 RYAMIKSRV
-329 VAGDQQAGAQL
+329 VAGDQVAGAQL
-340 LDMLRPFVYRRY
+340 QEMLRPFVYRRY

-415 KVLAT
+415 KVLST

-425 YLPAAVIAELRD
+425 YLPPAVISELRE

-456 TQMLPDGDQDRARIA
+456 TQMLPDSPQDQARIA
-471 FMMGFTDWASFHQR
+471 FMLGFADWDAFHEK
-485 LMQWR
+485 LMFWR
-490 ERTAWHFGELI
+490 GRVAWHFAQVI
-501 ADPDEEADVPK
+501 ADPDEEEGADCEVV
-512 EEIVGGEWLPLWEDS
+512 VGGEWLPLWEEA
-527 QDQDVACR
+527 QDEEAACR
-535 QLYTA
+535 QLEEG
-540 GFNDPAKALKRLE
+540 GFADATKALKALAG
-553 DLRASP
+553 LRSSP

-574 FIPRLLAQAVEHVDP
+574 FIPRLLAQAVEHDNP

-617 DALRRLLTL
+617 GALRRLLTL

-634 EQIARFPLLLDE
+634 EQITRFPLLLDE
-646 LLNEARLFNPP
+646 LLNEGRLFKPP

-683 ALRHFKLAHNLRVA
+683 ALRHFKLAHRLRVA
-697 ASEIVGALP
+697 ASEIAGSLP

-732 TVARHGVPKRPDGS
+732 TVAKYGTPLRTDGTL
-746 DCDPGFVI
+746 CDPGFII

-767 GSDLDLVFIHDGDPN
+767 GSDLDLVFIHDGDPQ

-788 KPIDSAQ
+788 KPIDGAQ

-817 YDVDM
+817 YEVDM
-822 RLRPSGAAGL
+822 RLRPSGASGL
-832 LVSSVAAFAR
+832 LVSSLGAFAR

-862 VGCRQTGAA
+862 VGSQDVGQA
-871 FEQVRAQVLGR
+871 FEKVRAQVLGKA
-882 TRDLDKLRA
+882 RDLAKLQQ

-899 MRDNLGTRLTT
+899 MRDNLGSKST
-910 AGLGANAFDAGVP
+910 AAGTAANAFDATAP
-923 FDVKQDAGGIVDIEF
+923 FDLKQDAGGIVDIEF

-946 WSDKH
+946 WSQTH
-951 PALLQYTDNIRILE
+951 PPLLRWTDNIRILE
-965 GLEQAG
+965 ELEHEGLMPVE
-971 LLPAAD
+971 D
-977 AGLLREAYKAY
+977 ASLLREAYKAY

-995 ALQKQAGVIAGDQ
+995 ALQKDAGVIPGDQ
-1008 FSAERR
+1008 FADERR
-1014 EVMRIWQSLGLST
+1014 QVMRIWRELGLS
-1027 PPVGAA
+1027 

>member
-1 MNLPLLVE
+1 MSLPLLADL
-9 IPAALLPLVA
+9 PAILLPFVTRAHQSWRTAVASLSDDILVTLDAWPDA
-19 RNRESLRAAVGAIQ
+19 RRAA
-33 SESEGAAAGLIA
+33 
-45 GRTRS
+45 
-50 HNSQTDHPTPPF
+50 F
-62 ATPQS
+62 
-67 PVGAGS
+67 
-73 TRDEALPVPTQPDW
+73 
-87 SPDRWLQWD
+87 D
-96 RVTAASDFVLQQATQ
+96 RVCAASDFVADQVCRDPQM
-111 NPVLLLDL
+111 LLDL
-119 AASGDLDRAFAP
+119 AASGQLERSFAV
-131 GELCAQIAAAVSQA
+131 GELREQLDAAVQLAS
-145 ATEDELA
+145 TEDELGHH
-152 RALRRQRAR
+152 LRRQRTR
-161 HQIRIIWRDLTRQAD
+161 HQVRIVWRDLTRQAD
-176 LIQTCRD
+176 LVETCRD
-183 LSDMADACIDQ
+183 LSDMADACIDL
-194 AYQWLYL
+194 AYQWLYQ
-201 RHCQQFGTPMGR
+201 RHCQQFGVPTGR
-213 RSGQPQHMVVLGMGK
+213 RSGEPQQMVILGMGK

-236 SSDIDLIFAYP
+236 SSDIDLIFGYP
-247 EGGETEGAK
+247 EGGETQGVK

-329 VAGDQQAGAQL
+329 VGGDQVAGGQL

-376 MADNIKLGSGG
+376 MAENIKLGAGG

-415 KVLAT
+415 KVLHT

-425 YLPAAVIAELRD
+425 YLPPAVISELRD
-437 GYEFLRYTEHAIQA
+437 AYEFLRYTEHAIQA

-456 TQMLPDGDQDRARIA
+456 TQMLPDSPEDQARIA
-471 FMMGFTDWASFHQR
+471 FMLGFADWTSFHAQ
-485 LMQWR
+485 LMHWR
-490 ERTAWHFGELI
+490 GRVDWHFRQVI
-501 ADPDEEADVPK
+501 ADPDEEQG
-512 EEIVGGEWLPLWEDS
+512 EESEMVVGGEWLPLWEES
-527 QDQDVACR
+527 QDEGAACR
-535 QLYTA
+535 QLQEG
-540 GFNDPAKALKRLE
+540 GFTDATKALKQLSG
-553 DLRASP
+553 LRSSP
-559 QLRAMQRLGRERLDA
+559 QLRSMQRLSRERLDA
-574 FIPRLLAQAVEHVDP
+574 FIPRLMAQAVEHENP

-617 DALRRLLTL
+617 NALRRLLTL

-646 LLNEARLFNPP
+646 LLNEGRLFSPP

-683 ALRHFKLAHNLRVA
+683 ALRHFKLAHRLRVA
-697 ASEIVGALP
+697 ASEITGSLP

-724 VLALAWRQ
+724 VLALAWRH
-732 TVARHGVPKRPDGS
+732 TVARHGTPTRPDGTL
-746 DCDPGFVI
+746 CDPGFII

-767 GSDLDLVFIHDGDPN
+767 GSDLDLVFIHDGDPQ

-788 KPIDSAQ
+788 KPIDGAQ

-806 LLTAQTNSGQL
+806 LLTTQTNSGQL
-817 YDVDM
+817 YEVDM
-822 RLRPSGAAGL
+822 RLRPSGASGL
-832 LVSSVAAFAR
+832 LVSSLGAFSR

-862 VGCRQTGAA
+862 VGSHEVGAA
-871 FEQVRAQVLGR
+871 FEKVRASVLGR
-882 TRDLDKLRA
+882 KRDLPALRL

-899 MRDNLGTRLTT
+899 MRDNLGSKST
-910 AGLGANAFDAGVP
+910 AAGTAANAFEATAP
-923 FDVKQDAGGIVDIEF
+923 FDLKQDAGGIVDIEF

-946 WSDKH
+946 WSWEH
-951 PALLQYTDNIRILE
+951 PALLRYTDNIRILE

-971 LLPAAD
+971 LIPDTD
-977 AGLLREAYKAY
+977 AHLLREAYKAY
-988 RSAAHRQ
+988 RAAAHRQ
-995 ALQKQAGVIAGDQ
+995 ALQKEAGVVGGDQ
-1008 FSAERR
+1008 FHAQRR
-1014 EVMRIWQSLGLST
+1014 EVLRIWSELGLS
-1027 PPVGAA
+1027 

>member
-1 MNLPLLVE
+1 MTLPALAEL
-9 IPAALLPLVA
+9 PAILLPLVS
-19 RNRESLRAAVGAIQ
+19 RSEQSFRTAV
-33 SESEGAAAGLIA
+33 AGLTE
-45 GRTRS
+45 G
-50 HNSQTDHPTPPF
+50 DHGFSTWTPERWAQF
-62 ATPQS
+62 A
-67 PVGAGS
+67 
-73 TRDEALPVPTQPDW
+73 
-87 SPDRWLQWD
+87 
-96 RVTAASDFVLQQATQ
+96 RVTGASDFVIEQSVRDPLM
-111 NPVLLLDL
+111 LLSLVQ
-119 AASGDLDRAFAP
+119 SGELDRPFAP
-131 GELCAQIAAAVSQA
+131 GELCGQIAAAVNTAQ
-145 ATEDELA
+145 TEDELG
-152 RALRRQRAR
+152 RVLRRQRAR
-161 HQIRIIWRDLTRQAD
+161 HQVRIIWRDLTRQAD
-176 LIQTCRD
+176 LVQTCRD
-183 LSDMADACIDQ
+183 LSDMADASIDQ
-194 AYQWLYL
+194 AYQWLYS
-201 RHCQQFGTPMGR
+201 RHCQQFGTPTGR
-213 RSGQPQHMVVLGMGK
+213 RSGEPQQMVILGMGK

-247 EGGETEGAK
+247 EGGETVGVK
-256 RPLDNQ
+256 RALDNQ

-276 DPITVDGFVFRV
+276 DPMTVDGFVFRV

-329 VAGDQQAGAQL
+329 VAGDQVAGAQL

-415 KVLAT
+415 KVLGT

-425 YLPAAVIAELRD
+425 YLPPAVISELRE

-456 TQMLPDGDQDRARIA
+456 TQMLPDTAQDQARIA
-471 FMMGFTDWASFHQR
+471 FMLGFADWDAFHEK
-485 LMQWR
+485 LMFWR
-490 ERTAWHFGELI
+490 GRVAWHFAQVI
-501 ADPDEEADVPK
+501 ADPDEEEGADCEVV
-512 EEIVGGEWLPLWEDS
+512 VGGEWLPLWEEA
-527 QDQDVACR
+527 QDEEAACR
-535 QLYTA
+535 QLEEG
-540 GFNDPAKALKRLE
+540 GFADATKALKALAG
-553 DLRASP
+553 LRGSP

-574 FIPRLLAQAVEHVDP
+574 FIPRLLAQAVEHDNP

-617 DALRRLLTL
+617 GALRRLLTL

-634 EQIARFPLLLDE
+634 EQITRFPLLLDE
-646 LLNEARLFNPP
+646 LLNEGRLFKPP

-683 ALRHFKLAHNLRVA
+683 ALRHFKLAHRLRVA
-697 ASEIVGALP
+697 ASEIAGSLP

-732 TVARHGVPKRPDGS
+732 TVAKYGTPLRTDGTL
-746 DCDPGFVI
+746 CDPGFII

-767 GSDLDLVFIHDGDPN
+767 GSDLDLVFIHDGDPQ

-788 KPIDSAQ
+788 KPIDGAQ

-817 YDVDM
+817 YEVDM
-822 RLRPSGAAGL
+822 RLRPSGASGL
-832 LVSSVAAFAR
+832 LVSSLGAFAR

-862 VGCRQTGAA
+862 VGSQDVGQA
-871 FEQVRAQVLGR
+871 FEKVRAQVLGKA
-882 TRDLDKLRA
+882 RDLAKLQQ

-899 MRDNLGTRLTT
+899 MRDNLGSKST
-910 AGLGANAFDAGVP
+910 AAGTGANAFDAAAP
-923 FDVKQDAGGIVDIEF
+923 FDLKQDAGGIVDIEF

-946 WSDKH
+946 WSQSH
-951 PALLQYTDNIRILE
+951 PPLLRWTDNIRILE
-965 GLEQAG
+965 ELEHEGLMPVE
-971 LLPAAD
+971 D
-977 AGLLREAYKAY
+977 ASLLREAYKAY

-995 ALQKQAGVIAGDQ
+995 ALQKDAGVIPGDQ
-1008 FSAERR
+1008 FADERR
-1014 EVMRIWQSLGLST
+1014 QVMRIWRELGLS
-1027 PPVGAA
+1027 

>member
-1 MNLPLLVE
+1 MTLPVLAEL
-9 IPAALLPLVA
+9 PAILLPLV
-19 RNRESLRAAVGAIQ
+19 
-33 SESEGAAAGLIA
+33 
-45 GRTRS
+45 TRS
-50 HNSQTDHPTPPF
+50 EQSFRTAVAALEDDHGLANWTPERWAQF
-62 ATPQS
+62 A
-67 PVGAGS
+67 
-73 TRDEALPVPTQPDW
+73 
-87 SPDRWLQWD
+87 
-96 RVTAASDFVLQQATQ
+96 RVTAASEFVIEQSVRDPLM
-111 NPVLLLDL
+111 LLALVQ
-119 AASGDLDRAFAP
+119 SGELDRAFAP
-131 GELCAQIAAAVSQA
+131 GELCAQIAAAVNA
-145 ATEDELA
+145 AQTEDELG

-161 HQIRIIWRDLTRQAD
+161 HQVRIIWRDLTRQAD
-176 LIQTCRD
+176 LVQTCRD
-183 LSDMADACIDQ
+183 LSDMADATIDQ
-194 AYQWLYL
+194 AYQWLYS
-201 RHCQQFGTPMGR
+201 RHCEQFGTPTGR
-213 RSGQPQHMVVLGMGK
+213 RSGEPQPMVILGMGK

-247 EGGETEGAK
+247 EGGETVGVK
-256 RPLDNQ
+256 RSLDNQ

-276 DPITVDGFVFRV
+276 DPMTVDGFVFRV

-329 VAGDQQAGAQL
+329 VAGDQVAGAQL

-415 KVLAT
+415 KVLST

-425 YLPAAVIAELRD
+425 YLPPAVISELRE

-456 TQMLPDGDQDRARIA
+456 TQMLPDGAQDQARIA
-471 FMMGFTDWASFHQR
+471 FMLGFADWDAFHEK
-485 LMQWR
+485 LMFWR
-490 ERTAWHFGELI
+490 GRVAWHFAQVI
-501 ADPDEEADVPK
+501 ADPDEDEGAESEVV
-512 EEIVGGEWLPLWEDS
+512 VGGEWLPLWEEA
-527 QDQDVACR
+527 QDEEAACR
-535 QLYTA
+535 QLEEG
-540 GFNDPAKALKRLE
+540 GFADASKALKALAG
-553 DLRASP
+553 LRSSP

-574 FIPRLLAQAVEHVDP
+574 FIPRLLAQAVEHANP

-617 DALRRLLTL
+617 GALRRLLTL

-634 EQIARFPLLLDE
+634 EQITRFPLLLDE
-646 LLNEARLFNPP
+646 LLNEGRLFKPP

-683 ALRHFKLAHNLRVA
+683 ALRHFKLAHRLRVA
-697 ASEIVGALP
+697 ASEIAGSLP

-732 TVARHGVPKRPDGS
+732 TVAKYGTPLRTDGTL
-746 DCDPGFVI
+746 CDPGFII
-754 VGYGKVGGIELGH
+754 VGYGKVGGLELGH
-767 GSDLDLVFIHDGDPN
+767 GSDLDLVFIHDGDPQ
-782 AETDGA
+782 AETDGP
-788 KPIDSAQ
+788 KSIDGAQ

-817 YDVDM
+817 YEVDM
-822 RLRPSGAAGL
+822 RLRPSGASGL
-832 LVSSVAAFAR
+832 LVSSLGAFAR

-862 VGCRQTGAA
+862 VGSQDVGQA
-871 FEQVRAQVLGR
+871 FEKVRAQVLGKA
-882 TRDLDKLRA
+882 RDLAKLQQ

-899 MRDNLGTRLTT
+899 MRDNLGTKST
-910 AGLGANAFDAGVP
+910 AAGTAANAFDATAP
-923 FDVKQDAGGIVDIEF
+923 FDLKQDAGGIVDIEF

-946 WSDKH
+946 WSHSH
-951 PALLQYTDNIRILE
+951 PPLLRWTDNIRILE
-965 GLEQAG
+965 ELEHEGLM
-971 LLPAAD
+971 PAED
-977 AGLLREAYKAY
+977 ASLLREAYKAY

-995 ALQKQAGVIAGDQ
+995 ALQKDPGVIAGDQ
-1008 FSAERR
+1008 FVEERR
-1014 EVMRIWQSLGLST
+1014 QVLRIWKEMGLS
-1027 PPVGAA
+1027 

>member
-1 MNLPLLVE
+1 MTLPVLAEL
-9 IPAALLPLVA
+9 PAILLPLV
-19 RNRESLRAAVGAIQ
+19 
-33 SESEGAAAGLIA
+33 
-45 GRTRS
+45 TRS
-50 HNSQTDHPTPPF
+50 EQSFRTAVAALADDHGLANWTPERWAQF
-62 ATPQS
+62 A
-67 PVGAGS
+67 
-73 TRDEALPVPTQPDW
+73 
-87 SPDRWLQWD
+87 
-96 RVTAASDFVLQQATQ
+96 RVTAASEFVIEQSVRDPLM
-111 NPVLLLDL
+111 LLALVQ
-119 AASGDLDRAFAP
+119 SGELDRAFAP
-131 GELCAQIAAAVSQA
+131 GELCAQIAAAVNA
-145 ATEDELA
+145 AQTEDELG

-161 HQIRIIWRDLTRQAD
+161 HQVRIIWRDLTRQAD
-176 LIQTCRD
+176 LVQTCRD
-183 LSDMADACIDQ
+183 LSDMADATIDQ
-194 AYQWLYL
+194 AYQWLYS
-201 RHCQQFGTPMGR
+201 RHCEQFGTPTGR
-213 RSGQPQHMVVLGMGK
+213 RSGEPQQMVILGMGK

-247 EGGETEGAK
+247 EGGETVGVK
-256 RPLDNQ
+256 RSLDNQ

-276 DPITVDGFVFRV
+276 DPMTVDGFVFRV

-329 VAGDQQAGAQL
+329 VAGDQVAGAQL

-415 KVLAT
+415 KVLST

-425 YLPAAVIAELRD
+425 YLPPAVISELRE

-456 TQMLPDGDQDRARIA
+456 TQMLPDGAQDQARIA
-471 FMMGFTDWASFHQR
+471 FMLGFVDWDAFHEK
-485 LMQWR
+485 LMFWR
-490 ERTAWHFGELI
+490 GRVAWHFAQVI
-501 ADPDEEADVPK
+501 ADPDEDEGAASEVV
-512 EEIVGGEWLPLWEDS
+512 VGGEWLPLWEEA
-527 QDQDVACR
+527 QDEEAACR
-535 QLYTA
+535 QLEEG
-540 GFNDPAKALKRLE
+540 GFADASKALKALAG
-553 DLRASP
+553 LRSSP

-574 FIPRLLAQAVEHVDP
+574 FIPRLLAQAVEHANP

-617 DALRRLLTL
+617 GALRRLLTL

-634 EQIARFPLLLDE
+634 EQITRFPLLLDE
-646 LLNEARLFNPP
+646 LLNEGRLFKPP

-683 ALRHFKLAHNLRVA
+683 ALRHFKLAHRLRVA
-697 ASEIVGALP
+697 ASEIAGSLP

-732 TVARHGVPKRPDGS
+732 TVAKYGTPLRTDGTL
-746 DCDPGFVI
+746 CDPGFII
-754 VGYGKVGGIELGH
+754 VGYGKVGGLELGH
-767 GSDLDLVFIHDGDPN
+767 GSDLDLVFIHDGDPQ
-782 AETDGA
+782 AETDGP
-788 KPIDSAQ
+788 KSIDGAQ

-817 YDVDM
+817 YEVDM
-822 RLRPSGAAGL
+822 RLRPSGASGL
-832 LVSSVAAFAR
+832 LVSSLGAFAR

-862 VGCRQTGAA
+862 VGSQDVGQA
-871 FEQVRAQVLGR
+871 FEKVRAQVLGKA
-882 TRDLDKLRA
+882 RDLAKLQQ

-899 MRDNLGTRLTT
+899 MRDNLGTKST
-910 AGLGANAFDAGVP
+910 AAGTAANAFDATAP
-923 FDVKQDAGGIVDIEF
+923 FDLKQDAGGIVDIEF

-946 WSDKH
+946 WSHSH
-951 PALLQYTDNIRILE
+951 PPLLRWTDNIRILE
-965 GLEQAG
+965 ELEHEGLM
-971 LLPAAD
+971 PAED
-977 AGLLREAYKAY
+977 ASLLREAYKAY

-995 ALQKQAGVIAGDQ
+995 ALQKDAGVIAGDQ
-1008 FSAERR
+1008 FVEERR
-1014 EVMRIWQSLGLST
+1014 QVLRIWKEMGLS
-1027 PPVGAA
+1027 